1 MYLDGFLCLTW
12 GGYQSPIAWAAV
24 LSRWA
29 LPRRVRAAVAGAWS
43 AVGFGKTDLAI
54 GNGAGCGTQP
64 VGPNASVDIPVIAL
78 FPPFLALLIKPLDTK
93 HCNQRKA

>member
-29 LPRRVRAAVAGAWS
+29 LPKRVRAAVAGAWVGS
-43 AVGFGKTDLAI
+43 RVWEDGFGNWKRGWLRHTT
-54 GNGAGCGTQP
+54 CG
-64 VGPNASVDIPVIAL
+64 VKRRASVSP
-78 FPPFLALLIKPLDTK
+78 
-93 HCNQRKA
+93 HY